1 MIDLTPDDLK
11 AALIRLLGQ
20 RGWQMAAAEKLGV
33 DVATVRRWTSGAVPV
48 PGPVRAAVA
57 CWLRE
62 RAARNPRTET
72 RDGSA
77 SRTDTAT

>member
-1 MIDLTPDDLK
+1 MIELTPDDLK
-11 AALIRLLGQ
+11 AALIRLFGR
-20 RGWQMAAAEKLGV
+20 RGWQMTAAERLGV

-62 RAARNPRTET
+62 RGAKESCTRTGT
-72 RDGSA
+72 
-77 SRTDTAT
+77 